1 MIDLILE
8 TPGGGRLGDDRR
20 GAGRAPRLRFSAGG
34 ASGGVGVRR
43 LVAVLVW
50 SVIAAAFIGPGTVTT
65 CAAAGVEHRY
75 ALLWALA
82 FSTVATLVL
91 QEASARLAVVSGRDL
106 AAALRERAG
115 AGGPGVGA
123 ALVLLLVLG
132 AVVVGCAAYEAGN
145 ILGAV
150 AGAALAVALPA
161 PLLTIA
167 IVALAAALLAAG
179 SPRRVALL
187 LSALVAVMGV
197 AFLVT
202 AVLLS
207 PPAVELLTGLVVP
220 SLPAGSGLLVL
231 GLVGT
236 TVVPYNLFLG
246 SGLARGQALAEIR
259 FGLAVAVLLGGVISM
274 GIVVVGAAVP
284 GPFGFPA
291 LAAVLARRLGAWAG
305 GLFAWGL
312 FAAGL
317 SSAVTAPLAAA
328 LTARGLF
335 ARSDAAGGEVEGRW
349 RDRGWRFRAVWIG
362 VLATGLG
369 FGLSGIRPVPVILLA
384 QALNGVLLP
393 VAALFLLLAVNDR
406 RLVGVRGL
414 NGPLSNTAMAAVV
427 FVTLVLGLT
436 QLARASEAA
445 FGWPALDEP
454 AVAHRRRN
462 RRRGPRSSASG
473 AAAAS
478 EGVKHQPLPQVA
490 TKFITAVLCAHGTGA
505 IEAHGP
511 GSDLRAGRGQ
521 APSRLGSRIGPG
533 VGCGGREDRRPPGGP
548 LHLRGGPPGA
558 VRDAAGAAH
567 ARGAE
572 GGDPALRAK
581 ASCAPLTPTSWCA

>member
-1 MIDLILE
+1 VN
-8 TPGGGRLGDDRR
+8 RL
-20 GAGRAPRLRFSAGG
+20 L
-34 ASGGVGVRR
+34 
-43 LVAVLVW
+43 AVLVW

-65 CAAAGVEHRY
+65 CALAGVQHRY

-82 FSTVATLVL
+82 FSTLATLVL
-91 QEASARLAVVSGRDL
+91 QEASARLTVVSGRDL

-115 AGGPGVGA
+115 GGA
-123 ALVLLLVLG
+123 AAVLVLLLVLG

-145 ILGAV
+145 VLGAV

-161 PLLTIA
+161 PALTLTI
-167 IVALAAALLAAG
+167 VAVAGALLAAG

-187 LSALVAVMGV
+187 LSSLVALMGV

-202 AVLLS
+202 AFLLS
-207 PPAVELLTGLVVP
+207 PPLGELLAGLVVP

-246 SGLARGQALAEIR
+246 SGLARGQLLAEIR
-259 FGLAVAVLLGGVISM
+259 FGLAVSVVLGGVISM

-284 GPFGFPA
+284 GPFAFPA
-291 LAAVLARRLGAWAG
+291 LAAVLAQRLGAWAG
-305 GLFAWGL
+305 DLFAWGL

-335 ARSDAAGGEVEGRW
+335 ACGAAAEPGGDERSAGGAESERGGGRW
-349 RDRGWRFRAVWIG
+349 SERGWRFRAVWGG

-369 FGLSGIRPVPVILLA
+369 FGLSGVRPVPVILLA

-406 RLVGVRGL
+406 RLVGERGL
-414 NGPLSNTAMAAVV
+414 NGPLSNTVMAAVV

-436 QLARASEAA
+436 QLVRA
-445 FGWPALDEP
+445 
-454 AVAHRRRN
+454 
-462 RRRGPRSSASG
+462 G
-473 AAAAS
+473 AAAVGLPEPS
-478 EGVKHQPLPQVA
+478 EGSLVLVAAAVSTALAVPL
-490 TKFITAVLCAHGTGA
+490 IRR
-505 IEAHGP
+505 
-511 GSDLRAGRGQ
+511 LRRVRQGRG
-521 APSRLGSRIGPG
+521 
-533 VGCGGREDRRPPGGP
+533 VGNPM
-548 LHLRGGPPGA
+548 L
-558 VRDAAGAAH
+558 
-567 ARGAE
+567 
-572 GGDPALRAK
+572 
-581 ASCAPLTPTSWCA
+581 